1 MGNTGKRWHTVWL
14 ILVFFAMTT
23 LFFSMMIAATMPK
36 YKAVSSPEEIAAT
49 GELRNETGSVADNA
63 GQFTPRTDLYTVYF
77 TPQSG
82 KTEIIVQHAW
92 FNHRTGAFH
101 KVFLA
106 EQPVITRMERAKTL
120 CEGVITGVLL
130 GMTIFFLG
138 MFLFNLSNRGML
150 WFSLSCLC
158 AAANDLIY
166 ESKQIMTIFP
176 HLNWYVGHKI
186 ELLTN
191 VYYFLFIALFAFSML
206 RCRTKRWFRA
216 LSFSLLG
223 AVTAFYIFAPSTFYT
238 HYTVPLGAAMMLY
251 ELFTVIVLLRIAA
264 GEGKLRRPDNLIVCL
279 SPLLVLLVYAV
290 EGATYFSHILYLRAY
305 AMILLAFCNALVLT
319 ISYSRTERRLHE
331 ASTRELEIAEE
342 NAMLEKMNSLKSD
355 FMRNIAHEMKTP
367 LTVMSGYAQ
376 LTQRQI
382 QKDAVNEETTANL
395 QTIAR
400 EAGRLSDMVT
410 RLLDVTY
417 QGMGASAPVCFPPQ
431 ELLDDAAAVCRP
443 VLQKNENRLEL
454 VCRSRK
460 KLVANKESLL
470 QVLINLTINA
480 GKHTK
485 GGKIV
490 FRAEDGEAPGVVVF
504 SVSDNGSGISEA
516 DLPHIFERGYG
527 TDGGNGLGL
536 TICRD
541 IIESM
546 GGTIAVEKT
555 DKTGTTIRFTVP
567 SGEEEAI

>member
-1 MGNTGKRWHTVWL
+1 
-14 ILVFFAMTT
+14 
-23 LFFSMMIAATMPK
+23 
-36 YKAVSSPEEIAAT
+36 
-49 GELRNETGSVADNA
+49 
-63 GQFTPRTDLYTVYF
+63 
-77 TPQSG
+77 
-82 KTEIIVQHAW
+82 
-92 FNHRTGAFH
+92 
-101 KVFLA
+101 
-106 EQPVITRMERAKTL
+106 
-120 CEGVITGVLL
+120 
-130 GMTIFFLG
+130 
-138 MFLFNLSNRGML
+138 
-150 WFSLSCLC
+150 
-158 AAANDLIY
+158 
-166 ESKQIMTIFP
+166 
-176 HLNWYVGHKI
+176 
-186 ELLTN
+186 
-191 VYYFLFIALFAFSML
+191 
-206 RCRTKRWFRA
+206 
-216 LSFSLLG
+216 
-223 AVTAFYIFAPSTFYT
+223 
-238 HYTVPLGAAMMLY
+238 
-251 ELFTVIVLLRIAA
+251 
-264 GEGKLRRPDNLIVCL
+264 
-279 SPLLVLLVYAV
+279 
-290 EGATYFSHILYLRAY
+290 
-305 AMILLAFCNALVLT
+305 
-319 ISYSRTERRLHE
+319 
-331 ASTRELEIAEE
+331 
-342 NAMLEKMNSLKSD
+342 MLEKMNSLKSD